1 MNQVIVIMQ
10 EKMTVIGDPKTFYFY
25 FDWSKNTDEN
35 LKCEIEFIIQSSESL
50 AENKIKNEIEQNM
63 RYNNI
68 IKKILDKNL
77 SVINDIHEPRKQQN
91 E

>member
-50 AENKIKNEIEQNM
+50 AENK
-63 RYNNI
+63 
-68 IKKILDKNL
+68 
-77 SVINDIHEPRKQQN
+77 
-91 E
+91 